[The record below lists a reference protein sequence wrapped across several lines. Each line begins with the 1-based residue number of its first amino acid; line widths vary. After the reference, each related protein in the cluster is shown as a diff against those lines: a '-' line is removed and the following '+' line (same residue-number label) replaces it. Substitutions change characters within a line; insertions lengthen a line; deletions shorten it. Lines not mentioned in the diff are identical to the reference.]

1 MKIYDAN
8 KSFTIISNWKKKN
21 TMVTS
26 KGPVVP
32 IKLARNV
39 ELLVASLQHI
49 MWAIG
54 NTNLFGTHLNP
65 NVEGMGKIFWS
76 QNWIL
81 QKTNIEQY
89 KSVIDTYGSKAH
101 FFFDNVWSCYM

>member
-1 MKIYDAN
+1 MILKLANDNELNIKSARRIFGPYKNKGITTYPLLTKMKIYDAN

-65 NVEGMGKIFWS
+65 NVEGMGKIF
-76 QNWIL
+76 
-81 QKTNIEQY
+81 
-89 KSVIDTYGSKAH
+89 
-101 FFFDNVWSCYM
+101 